1 MSVLDRYI
9 LKSVVGAVAL
19 VLLALLV
26 LVALFLFISQ
36 QQEVGTGNYGGLQAL
51 QYVALNLPGQFVD
64 FLPIAALM
72 GSLMGMGVLA
82 HGSELTVMRAA
93 GVSTGR
99 IGIGMALAGVV
110 LAVVAFMVAE
120 FVAPAAGNLA
130 RTRKALDKFT
140 NVSFAGRGGAWARD
154 GRLLVKAEAL
164 SADGALGGITVYALT
179 PDNRLEWVG
188 HAREGAGSEEGGWQL
203 QDYAESRFT
212 DSRVVSLEA
221 PTHVLRTS
229 LGAGFLNLAATDPAD
244 LSMRELGRAITYMD
258 ANGQDTRPWRFAFWS
273 TAARVAAIP
282 FAVLLALPFLFGSL
296 RSAGSGARA
305 TFGLVLGLGYFTL
318 QRMVASG
325 TIAFQLDP
333 LLLAW
338 LPTAVLALATAA
350 LVARMRLTGVA

>member
-1 MSVLDRYI
+1 MNVLDRYI

-51 QYVALNLPGQFVD
+51 QYVALNLPAQFVD
-64 FLPIAALM
+64 FLPIAALV

-99 IGIGMALAGVV
+99 IGAGMALAGLV
-110 LAVVAFMVAE
+110 LATVAFLVAE

-140 NVSFAGRGGAWARD
+140 NVSFAGKGGAWARD
-154 GRLLVKAEAL
+154 GQLLVKAEAL

-179 PDNRLEWVG
+179 PDNQLEWVG
-188 HAREGAGSEEGGWQL
+188 HARSGVGEGGEGWQL
-203 QDYAESRFT
+203 ADYAESRFT
-212 DSRVVSLEA
+212 GNRIVSFEA
-221 PTHVLRTS
+221 PVQQLDTR
-229 LGAGFLNLAATDPAD
+229 LGAGFLNLAATDPED
-244 LSMRELGRAITYMD
+244 LSMRALRQAIVYLD
-258 ANGQDTRPWRFAFWS
+258 ANGQETRPWRFAFWS
-273 TAARVAAIP
+273 IIARVAAIP

-296 RSAGSGARA
+296 RAAGSGARA

-338 LPTAVLALATAA
+338 LPTATLALATAA